1 MSNDNILMSGVVQ
14 DEAMTLERTG
24 YMKTLA
30 EEQIKNGQT
39 QNGITTAKEAIALL
53 KQCMNDHGSFQ
64 ILEMNQLLAEA
75 FTVNNQA
82 LEAIT
87 TYQEILDATS
97 QQFNANKEQTKN
109 IYRQMAPLHSQLGNY
124 TEAAACLKK
133 AFEAEE

>member
-1 MSNDNILMSGVVQ
+1 MSNDNALMSGVVQ

-39 QNGITTAKEAIALL
+39 QDGITTAKEAITLL
-53 KQCMNDHGSFQ
+53 KSCINDHSSFQ

-75 FTVNNQA
+75 YTVNNQA

-97 QQFNANKEQTKN
+97 
-109 IYRQMAPLHSQLGNY
+109 
-124 TEAAACLKK
+124 
-133 AFEAEE
+133 